1 MKEDDEA
8 FNLKNK
14 KCQQL
19 FKEYT
24 SNTNFLSSV
33 FDQDDDLNKLTIK
46 FIKKLNGCIA
56 KNFTK
61 VRIKKKKID
70 RKEQLYKK
78 LRELKNNDDENSRK
92 EIKVIE
98 EEIAEHI
105 EENYRKI
112 QNELKPMESNDGDLK
127 PNKLWQLKKKLCP
140 NSRDPPSAMLDSQGN
155 LLTSVKAIEDRALEV
170 YSKRLKPNEMKDDLL
185 EYESDTNKMCETR
198 MKLCQLNK
206 TEPWDEEDLKIV
218 LTELKKNKSRDAD
231 GLANELFKEAA
242 GTDLLKAVLKL
253 MNLMKEKQIFPEVL
267 EKCNITSIHKKK
279 AKNDFLNYR
288 GVFRVTVL
296 RSILDRL
303 IYNSTYE
310 TIDSHLTDGNVGARK
325 RRGCRDNI
333 FVLSAISNSI
343 INGKCEPI
351 QLQVTDVQT
360 CFDKM

>member
-1 MKEDDEA
+1 M
-8 FNLKNK
+8 
-14 KCQQL
+14 
-19 FKEYT
+19 
-24 SNTNFLSSV
+24 

-310 TIDSHLTDGNVGARK
+310 TIDSHLTD
-325 RRGCRDNI
+325 
-333 FVLSAISNSI
+333 
-343 INGKCEPI
+343 
-351 QLQVTDVQT
+351 
-360 CFDKM
+360 